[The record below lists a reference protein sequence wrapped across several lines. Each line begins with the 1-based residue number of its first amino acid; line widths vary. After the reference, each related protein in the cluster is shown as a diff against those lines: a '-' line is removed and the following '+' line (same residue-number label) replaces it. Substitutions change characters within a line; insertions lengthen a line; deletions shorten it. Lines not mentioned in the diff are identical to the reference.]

1 MHGILLYEGEMRKM
15 RGDGFH
21 KTVLVV
27 FTIGLAI
34 AVMAMVVALIN
45 LTDANTSSKAFREYL
60 DESNVIESNP

>member
-1 MHGILLYEGEMRKM
+1 M